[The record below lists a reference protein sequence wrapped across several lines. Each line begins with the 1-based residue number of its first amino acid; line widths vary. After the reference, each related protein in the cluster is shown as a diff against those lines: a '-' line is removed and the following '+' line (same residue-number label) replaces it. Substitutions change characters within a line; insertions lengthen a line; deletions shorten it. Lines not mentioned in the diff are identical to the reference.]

1 MPGLAGRDG
10 APGRDGLPGR
20 PGEDAR
26 TPKYL
31 LIGDRGI
38 NGRQ

>member
-1 MPGLAGRDG
+1 MAGRDG
-10 APGRDGLPGR
+10 APGRDGRPGR

-31 LIGDRGI
+31 LAGERGLD
-38 NGRQ
+38 GLQ